1 MIWTGTEEEKMLAKR
16 QGRAAQKRLSR
27 TFIILSLGLFVLVIG
42 VGLSACGSNST
53 GSGGS
58 TPTAAAQ
65 AQKCGTIQTQPNGNL
80 PNTSSAQQATNCFWQ
95 SFQQCHMTSLI
106 YTATGVDTVTT
117 HTFTVQNNG
126 GHCSVVDVVK
136 HQVIPQPPSAA
147 KTYTCSGVTQ
157 KADGLHF
164 AACGSDG
171 DIVVPTQ
178 TTHP

>member
-1 MIWTGTEEEKMLAKR
+1 MLAKR
-16 QGRAAQKRLSR
+16 QGRTAQKRLSR

-95 SFQQCHMTSLI
+95 SFQQCHMASLI

-117 HTFTVQNNG
+117 HTFTIQNNG
-126 GHCSVVDVVK
+126 GHCSAVDMVK
-136 HQVIPQPPSAA
+136 HQVIPSPPIA

-178 TTHP
+178 TIHH

>member
-1 MIWTGTEEEKMLAKR
+1 MLAKR

-95 SFQQCHMTSLI
+95 SFQQCHVASLI

-117 HTFTVQNNG
+117 HTFTTQNNG

>member
-1 MIWTGTEEEKMLAKR
+1 MLAKR

-58 TPTAAAQ
+58 PPTAAPQ

-95 SFQQCHMTSLI
+95 SFQQCHVASLI

-117 HTFTVQNNG
+117 HTFTIQNNG
-126 GHCSVVDVVK
+126 GHCSVVDMVK
-136 HQVIPQPPSAA
+136 HQVIPSPPIA

-171 DIVVPTQ
+171 NIVVPTQ
-178 TTHP
+178 TTHH

>member
-1 MIWTGTEEEKMLAKR
+1 MLAKR

-58 TPTAAAQ
+58 TPTAAPQ
-65 AQKCGTIQTQPNGNL
+65 AQTCGTIQTKPNGDLLNA
-80 PNTSSAQQATNCFWQ
+80 SSAQQATNCFWQ
-95 SFQQCHMTSLI
+95 AFQQCQVASLI

-117 HTFTVQNNG
+117 HTFTIQKNG
-126 GHCSVVDVVK
+126 GHCSVVDMVK
-136 HQVIPQPPSAA
+136 HQVIPSPPIA
-147 KTYTCSGVTQ
+147 KTDTCSSVTQ

-171 DIVVPTQ
+171 NIVVPTQ
-178 TTHP
+178 TAHH

>member
-1 MIWTGTEEEKMLAKR
+1 MLAKR

-58 TPTAAAQ
+58 TPTAAPQ

-95 SFQQCHMTSLI
+95 SFQQCHVASLI

-117 HTFTVQNNG
+117 HTFTIQNNG
-126 GHCSVVDVVK
+126 GHCSVVDMVK
-136 HQVIPQPPSAA
+136 HQVIPSPPIA

-171 DIVVPTQ
+171 NIVVPTQ
-178 TTHP
+178 TTHH

>member
-1 MIWTGTEEEKMLAKR
+1 MLSKR

-42 VGLSACGSNST
+42 VGLSACGSNSV
-53 GSGGS
+53 GSGSS
-58 TPTAAAQ
+58 TPTASPQ
-65 AQKCGTIQTQPNGNL
+65 AQKCGTIQTKPNGDL
-80 PNTSSAQQATNCFWQ
+80 PDTSSAQQATNCFWQ
-95 SFQQCHMTSLI
+95 SFQQCHVASLI

-126 GHCSVVDVVK
+126 GHCSVVDMVK
-136 HQVIPQPPSAA
+136 HQVIPSPPTA

-178 TTHP
+178 TTHH

>member
-1 MIWTGTEEEKMLAKR
+1 MLAKR

-27 TFIILSLGLFVLVIG
+27 TFIILSLGLFVLVIS

-95 SFQQCHMTSLI
+95 SFQQCHMASLI

-117 HTFTVQNNG
+117 HTFTIQNNG
-126 GHCSVVDVVK
+126 GHCSIVDMVK
-136 HQVIPQPPSAA
+136 HQVIPSPPIA